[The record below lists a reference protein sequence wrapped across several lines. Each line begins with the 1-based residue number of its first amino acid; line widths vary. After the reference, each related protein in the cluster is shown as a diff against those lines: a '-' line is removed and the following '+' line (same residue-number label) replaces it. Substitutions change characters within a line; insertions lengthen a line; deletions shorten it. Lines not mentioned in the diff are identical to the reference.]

1 MFIAKDPL
9 WQLRFAKFFIIAL
22 GKEFYKDFLQDQFGL
37 RKKKKNPC
45 SKRSAQSSRE
55 LLTKI
60 TLSLR

>member
-37 RKKKKNPC
+37 RKKKK
-45 SKRSAQSSRE
+45 
-55 LLTKI
+55 KI
-60 TLSLR
+60 HVPNVLHKVVESY